1 METSVSFISKRT
13 GFTNLHSSP
22 SICRSRISSTY
33 WATSIKQKRASLVRR
48 KRTDADRYAQLLQ
61 NLAVGIGATREAFEL
76 AFGVTLPTAATLNAE
91 FEIITSAIYAA
102 ADWPRPAPVTDD
114 KPTTRTHF
122 VYRIDIWTDDG
133 KNILEHLAGL
143 ENLIV
148 ARAAYRAACERWP
161 KAVITLRQGARIV
174 EDSRR

>member
-1 METSVSFISKRT
+1 MLE
-13 GFTNLHSSP
+13 
-22 SICRSRISSTY
+22 
-33 WATSIKQKRASLVRR
+33 RAER
-48 KRTDADRYAQLLQ
+48 APLLQ
-61 NLAVGIGATREAFEL
+61 NLAVRLRAIREAIEV
-76 AFGVTLPTAATLNAE
+76 AFGVKLPTAATLNAE

-102 ADWPRPAPVTDD
+102 ADRPRPAPLTDD
-114 KPTTRTHF
+114 KRTTRTHF

-148 ARAAYRAACERWP
+148 ARAAAYRAACERWP
-161 KAVITLRQGARIV
+161 KAVITLRQGARMV

>member
-1 METSVSFISKRT
+1 
-13 GFTNLHSSP
+13 
-22 SICRSRISSTY
+22 
-33 WATSIKQKRASLVRR
+33 
-48 KRTDADRYAQLLQ
+48 
-61 NLAVGIGATREAFEL
+61 
-76 AFGVTLPTAATLNAE
+76 LNAE

-102 ADWPRPAPVTDD
+102 ADQPRPVPLADN

-133 KNILEHLAGL
+133 KNILEHLAGM

-161 KAVITLRQGARIV
+161 NARITLRQGARVV
-174 EDSRR
+174 EDSRCGIKA